1 MEKLSFISKE
11 VYMGGYIAVGVICLF
26 AGSIIGCVVMCLMVS
41 CKNNDE
47 YHVEGLDLDKE
58 RGESGDR

>member
-1 MEKLSFISKE
+1 
-11 VYMGGYIAVGVICLF
+11 MGGYIAVGVVCLF
-26 AGSIIGCVVMCLMVS
+26 AGTFVGCMVMCLMVA

-58 RGESGDR
+58 REDNGDR